1 MGVTKSRLRDMSLR
15 SLVCGSGFLGDDNGV
30 SDGDAYCASKVM
42 TASAGVGADE
52 VEGWWAWA
60 CG

>member
-15 SLVCGSGFLGDDNGV
+15 SFVCGNGFLGDDDGV
-30 SDGDAYCASKVM
+30 YDGDVYCASKVM
-42 TASAGVGADE
+42 KASTGVVEDE
-52 VEGWWAWA
+52 VEGWWARA